1 MGRGFGMVLEG
12 KTALVTGAGSGIGRA
27 IALRLARD
35 GARVAAAD
43 LNLEGARETASQ
55 IEGLGVCGVPLQVD
69 VRDVAS
75 LQSMVDA
82 TVGQLG
88 RIDILVACAGIVQM
102 RRMLDITAE
111 EWDRIF
117 SVNTRGLF
125 FTLQLV
131 ARQMERQGGGV
142 ILNMASA
149 AARGPRPMYTHYA
162 ASKAAVISI
171 TRTAAA
177 ALASSGIRVNAVC
190 PGIVETPMWD
200 QIDREYAAES
210 GEAPGEHRRQR
221 AKEIPLGRLETAED
235 VAGAVA
241 FLVSDDASYITGQAL
256 NVDGGMNMD

>member
-1 MGRGFGMVLEG
+1 MRLEG

-27 IALRLARD
+27 IALRLAGE
-35 GARVAAAD
+35 GAGIVAAD
-43 LNLEGARETASQ
+43 LNADGVRETLAR
-55 IEGLGVCGVPLQVD
+55 IEGQGGSGIAVQVD
-69 VRDVAS
+69 VRDTSS
-75 LQSMVDA
+75 LQAMVDRA
-82 TVGQLG
+82 VERFGK
-88 RIDILVACAGIVQM
+88 IDILVACAGIVQTK
-102 RRMLDITAE
+102 RMLDITPE

-117 SVNTRGLF
+117 SVNARGLF

-131 ARQMERQGGGV
+131 AKQMERQGGGV
-142 ILNMASA
+142 ILNMSSA
-149 AARGPRPMYTHYA
+149 AARGPRPMYAHYA

-177 ALASSGIRVNAVC
+177 ALAPSGIRVNAIC

-210 GEAPGEHRRQR
+210 GRPLGEHRRQR

-235 VAGAVA
+235 VANAAA

-256 NVDGGMNMD
+256 NVDGGINMD

>member
-1 MGRGFGMVLEG
+1 MRLEG
-12 KTALVTGAGSGIGRA
+12 KVALVTGAGSGIGRA
-27 IALRLARD
+27 IAVRLAAE
-35 GARVAAAD
+35 GACIAAAD
-43 LNLEGARETASQ
+43 LNAEGAGETISR
-55 IEGLGVCGVPLQVD
+55 IEGAGGTGIPVQVD
-69 VRDVAS
+69 VRDIAS
-75 LQSMVDA
+75 LQAMVDRA
-82 TVGQLG
+82 VERFG

-102 RRMLDITAE
+102 KRMLDIAPE
-111 EWDRIF
+111 DWDRIF
-117 SVNTRGLF
+117 AVNTRGMF

-131 ARQMERQGGGV
+131 AKQMEKQGGGV

-177 ALASSGIRVNAVC
+177 ALAPSGIRVNAIC

-210 GEAPGEHRRQR
+210 GGPLGEHRRQR

-235 VAGAVA
+235 VANAAA
-241 FLVSDDASYITGQAL
+241 FLVSDEASYITGQAL
-256 NVDGGMNMD
+256 NVDGGINMD